1 MMLLTCFVIRILDD
15 DTTRS
20 RLFDRFQFPCQPCI
34 SVYIQTDEEVIKAC
48 RVHMRGACGD
58 SLDHMEGSN
67 YKVYTQPSIYEL
79 VELPVPY
86 LCINSMVWYGT
97 YAWCVW

>member
-1 MMLLTCFVIRILDD
+1 M
-15 DTTRS
+15 
-20 RLFDRFQFPCQPCI
+20 
-34 SVYIQTDEEVIKAC
+34 
-48 RVHMRGACGD
+48 VHMRGACGD

-86 LCINSMVWYGT
+86 LCINSMVSSNYLSGLFNT
-97 YAWCVW
+97 